1 MTDHKDPRDR
11 NLNTTNA
18 HGPDSEQQMPSLTS
32 NTEDMEDSK
41 LSNQVREPV
50 TTPDPPSLTQVLEGA
65 EDPMGIAS
73 ALSDSPG
80 QVTMNTA
87 GEMNMGSKA
96 VENPM
101 FNLRTPPMDI
111 DELGLG
117 NKTKKDEGETLDP
130 LSSEGVGRVKIASSS
145 AEGSTKAPSVTA
157 KALSDILLH
166 NTSAKLGSGEVRTED
181 DQKYREGDMESD
193 DQQGHFHLAR
203 REKTGTVKTEADA
216 IINLSEEAKRPKEDE
231 ERSEAEKEADPQLGA
246 EADIEER
253 RKAEAEAT
261 TAADE
266 AQTPE
271 VDQPDAEIEGSS
283 DDPDSDDSTILDQAT
298 EDDSGRGDPMA
309 ASSPDPEV
317 QGPAEDASLAPQPA
331 QTQAPAAHVEGPPV
345 PGSSRQ
351 ENDAVDNVIRLRALE
366 GSIKTLMEMVGQQDA
381 KILGLENTIADLETG
396 VARRDGKIGAL
407 KEYNKRLRDD
417 KKQLESELNDARERA
432 EAQAQ
437 NAQREE
443 ASLRDSLRES
453 ESALNNARKLL
464 GARTEE
470 LTAAQAFM
478 VTADKF
484 SVADVLRLVEQ
495 LNDDAYQCAVMV
507 SDAVLAQR
515 EALAGGKGDRVP
527 QEDTE
532 EECKLGKEGTE
543 EERKLAK
550 EARDLVVP
558 VWGEEVVGKYQADIE
573 KDGETFLFEMVVQ
586 SALVMRMKEIIQKMH
601 FGSKAANKVLVDESS
616 IANNWLSITH
626 TQLKT
631 QHVENEQAVHRL
643 MCVART
649 AGYRTRN
656 DGSPGSDLPAHLQKK
671 LEDMTKKALKVKE
684 MASEGVLSA
693 EVEVFAPRP
702 SGSFNPERMQDEYAF
717 GSNSGSSTVTN
728 TPGGKNVEE
737 TGKKKKKILIV
748 VSTGLGVQC
757 STKGKS
763 EVALKS
769 KVLLQS
775 ALDAAMPGIG
785 DLD

>member
-18 HGPDSEQQMPSLTS
+18 HGLVSEQQMPSLTS

-80 QVTMNTA
+80 QVTMNTT

-145 AEGSTKAPSVTA
+145 AEGSTKASSVTA

-181 DQKYREGDMESD
+181 DQKYREGDMESVLLD

-203 REKTGTVKTEADA
+203 REKTGTVKTEDA

-283 DDPDSDDSTILDQAT
+283 DDLDSDDSSILDQAT

-309 ASSPDPEV
+309 ASSPGPEI
-317 QGPAEDASLAPQPA
+317 QDPAEDPTLAA
-331 QTQAPAAHVEGPPV
+331 QTQALAAHVKAPPV

-443 ASLRDSLRES
+443 ASLRESLRET

-532 EECKLGKEGTE
+532 EERKLGKEGTE

-649 AGYRTRN
+649 AGYLRGAT
-656 DGSPGSDLPAHLQKK
+656 LPAHLQKK
-671 LEDMTKKALKVKE
+671 LEDMTKKALKIKE